1 MENAFLSKNPPTLKV
16 DGHSFLSSN
25 GDVVCGYSLQ
35 LPEIFTLSKEDY
47 TAMHE
52 HWFRTLRFLPKY
64 SFVHKMDIFLK
75 EKFNGQLLPN
85 STFIQKKTR
94 KHYTGREYFTHYP
107 FLFIGNRGS
116 TFLKNS
122 GIHNP
127 FRKLPDRDRLIS
139 EFGRD
144 NDFMEDADKAMDFIN
159 TSKHIKAVPMS
170 SDEIYALQENYF
182 NAFQPDAYV
191 STDMTARSDKKPAI
205 DVGGKLVGAYCLDN
219 IKQFPDYVDISKI
232 DPAFSSKKYKFHKGL
247 ADDFG
252 FRLPYDHIYNQ
263 IVYLEDHTLKKE
275 KIKETSRKLKGSRG
289 FDEENEEKGRI
300 LSDYVTELG
309 QDEMRILTQG
319 HSNIIFYAD
328 SDPEFNKCARQIETI
343 FKTHDFKPI
352 YPSRGRLKEIYLNS
366 FPALSGSISTQRM
379 YDSELEI
386 NLALFLNVTT
396 YKNDPEGIV
405 FSDRLYNVPI
415 IRDVRDYEKKRIKA
429 WNFTMYGPTGEGK
442 SVLAQHI
449 IRQFNELG
457 YRNVIFDI
465 GGSFKKLA
473 LLLPKERSLF
483 ISFEPGRPL
492 PLNPFHINGSLD
504 AQQLKDLSVFVF
516 KLWKPEEDIS
526 DTVQTSL
533 SRLLETYYREVV
545 SDHTYPSFYR
555 FVKDNT
561 DKLKEFLNIESRF
574 FDMDSFLF
582 LCSKYIDDGQYAYL
596 FSGREDSSHLIDEKE
611 YIVFEFDKAQDDP
624 VALSILMLM
633 GSQAVKKLIWENKA
647 VPGVIFYDEL
657 AKFIKYKSIR
667 DTVVFFYQA
676 IRKQNAAVGSSL
688 QSPAQLPIGDDTD
701 AMIDNTQVVYVLF
714 NEKGYAPLV
723 QRFNLSEHQHN
734 ILKSL
739 TSIREGDKD
748 FTEFALII
756 GSEIWP
762 LRLELPPEIL
772 KLYQTDGAEY
782 EEIMQ
787 LYEKTGDM
795 EKTIIQH
802 IKNH

>member
-1 MENAFLSKNPPTLKV
+1 MGNVNLSRNPPTLKV
-16 DGHSFLSSN
+16 DGNSFLSSN

-35 LPEIFTLSKEDY
+35 LPEVFTLSKEDY

-52 HWFRTLRFLPKY
+52 HWFRSIRFLPKY
-64 SFVHKMDIFLK
+64 CFVHKMDIFLK
-75 EKFNGQLLPN
+75 ENYDGHLLPN
-85 STFIQKKTR
+85 KTFIQKATR
-94 KHYTGREYFTHYP
+94 KHFNGRKHFTHYP

-116 TFLKNS
+116 SFLKNS

-127 FRKLPDRDRLIS
+127 FKKLPNIERLIK
-139 EFGRD
+139 EFETD
-144 NDFMEDADKAMDFIN
+144 NTFLEDATKAIDFIN

-170 SDEIYALQENYF
+170 EDEIFALQENYF
-182 NAFQPDAYV
+182 NAFQSDAYV
-191 STDMTARSDKKPAI
+191 STDMTAKSNKKSTI
-205 DVGGKLVGAYCLDN
+205 DVGGKIVGAYSLDN
-219 IKQFPDYVDISKI
+219 IKQFPDYVDVSKI
-232 DPAFSSKKYKFHKGL
+232 DPLFSSKKYKFYKGL

-252 FRLPYDHIYNQ
+252 FRLEHDHIYNQ
-263 IVYLEDHTLKKE
+263 IIYLEDHTRKKE
-275 KIKETSRKLKGSRG
+275 LLKETSRKLKGSRG
-289 FDEENEEKGRI
+289 FDEENEEKGKI
-300 LSDYVTELG
+300 LSQYVSELG

-328 SDPEFNKCARQIETI
+328 NEAEFSKCSRQIETI
-343 FKTHDFKPI
+343 FKAHDFKPI
-352 YPSRGRLKEIYLNS
+352 YPSRSRLKEIYINS
-366 FPALSGSISTQRM
+366 FPALSGSLSKQRM

-396 YKNDPEGIV
+396 YRDDSEGVV
-405 FSDRLYNVPI
+405 FSDRMYNIPV
-415 IRDVRDYEKKRIKA
+415 IRDVRDFEKKRIKA

-449 IRQFNELG
+449 IRQFDESG
-457 YRNVIFDI
+457 YKNVIFDI

-473 LLLPKERSLF
+473 LLLPKEKSLF
-483 ISFEPGRPL
+483 FSFEPGKPL
-492 PLNPFHINGSLD
+492 PLNPFNINGSLE
-504 AQQLKDLSVFVF
+504 AQQLKDLSNFVF
-516 KLWKPEEDIS
+516 KLWQPEMDIS
-526 DTVQTSL
+526 DNIETSL
-533 SRLLETYYREVV
+533 SRLIETYYKEVL
-545 SDHTYPSFYR
+545 SGYSYPSFYL
-555 FVKDNT
+555 FVKENKET
-561 DKLKEFLNIESRF
+561 LQEHLKIESRF
-574 FDMDSFLF
+574 FDMDNFLF
-582 LCSKYIDDGQYAYL
+582 LCSKYVEEGQYAYL
-596 FSGREDSSHLIDEKE
+596 FNGKDDASHLIDEKE

-688 QSPAQLPIGDDTD
+688 QSPAQLPKGEDTD

-723 QRFNLSEHQHN
+723 ERFKLSDHQHN

-739 TSIREGDKD
+739 TSINDGGKNYV
-748 FTEFALII
+748 EFALII
-756 GSEIWP
+756 GAEIWP
-762 LRLELPPEIL
+762 LRCELPPEVL

-787 LYEKTGDM
+787 LYEKYGDM
-795 EKTIIQH
+795 EKTIKEH
-802 IKNH
+802 VKNS

>member
-1 MENAFLSKNPPTLKV
+1 MENAFLSKNPPTLRV
-16 DGHSFLSSN
+16 DGNSFLSSN

-35 LPEIFTLSKEDY
+35 LPEVFTLSKEDY
-47 TAMHE
+47 NQMHE

-75 EKFNGQLLPN
+75 ERYDGQLLPN
-85 STFIQKKTR
+85 DTFIQRTTR
-94 KHYTGREYFTHYP
+94 DYFNGREHFTHYP
-107 FLFIGNRGS
+107 FLFIGNRGG

-122 GIHNP
+122 SIHNP
-127 FRKLPDRDRLIS
+127 FKKLPNIDKLLL
-139 EFGRD
+139 EFERD
-144 NDFMEDADKAMDFIN
+144 NHFLEDASKAIDFIN

-170 SDEIYALQENYF
+170 ADEIYALQENYF
-182 NAFQPDAYV
+182 NAFQPDVYL
-191 STDMTARSDKKPAI
+191 STDMKAKSNKKSAI
-205 DVGGKLVGAYCLDN
+205 DVGGKLVGSYSLDN

-232 DPAFSSKKYKFHKGL
+232 DPAYSSKKYKFHKGL

-252 FRLPYDHIYNQ
+252 FRLPHDHIYNQ
-263 IVYLEDHTLKKE
+263 IIYLEDHTLKKE
-275 KIKETSRKLKGSRG
+275 KLKETSRKLKGSRG
-289 FDEENEEKGRI
+289 FDIENEEKGKI

-319 HSNIIFYAD
+319 HTNIIFYAD
-328 SDPEFNKCARQIETI
+328 SDIEFTKCARQIETI

-352 YPSRGRLKEIYLNS
+352 YPSRKRLKEIYMNS
-366 FPALSGSISTQRM
+366 FPALSGSLSRHRM

-396 YKNDPEGIV
+396 YKNDNEGV
-405 FSDRLYNVPI
+405 AFSDRLYNIPT

-449 IRQFNELG
+449 IRQFNESG

-473 LLLPKERSLF
+473 LLLPKEKSLF
-483 ISFEPGRPL
+483 FSFEPGKPL
-492 PLNPFHINGSLD
+492 PLNPFKISGSLD
-504 AQQLKDLSVFVF
+504 AQQLKDLSSFVF
-516 KLWKPEEDIS
+516 KLWLPEEDMS
-526 DTVQTSL
+526 DNIQTSL
-533 SRLLETYYREVV
+533 SRLIETYFKEVI
-545 SDHTYPSFYR
+545 SGHSYPSFYL
-555 FVKDNT
+555 FVKQNKE
-561 DKLKEFLNIESRF
+561 KLIDFLKIESRF
-574 FDMDSFLF
+574 FDMDNFLF
-582 LCSKYIDDGQYAYL
+582 LCSKYVGEGQYSYL
-596 FSGREDSSHLIDEKE
+596 FGGEDDSSHLIDEKD

-633 GSQAVKKLIWENKA
+633 GSQAVKKLVWENKS

-688 QSPAQLPIGDDTD
+688 QSPAQLPIGDDTN

-723 QRFNLSEHQHN
+723 ERFNLSEHQHN

-739 TSIREGDKD
+739 TSIRDGDKNY
-748 FTEFALII
+748 TEFALII

-762 LRLELPPEIL
+762 LRLELPPEVL

-787 LYEKTGDM
+787 LYEKYGDM
-795 EKTIIQH
+795 EKTIKEH
-802 IKNH
+802 MKHY